1 MKASDICKKFNV
13 TMETVRRDIE
23 ELEIQGYLRKVYG
36 GAIEGRVYG
45 PEPSY
50 NDRMVTRLNEKRSI
64 AKKAIDILSPK
75 EIVYLDGGT
84 TTLEIA
90 KEIRNTELEITVVT
104 NSLPVAEIL
113 NSSKKTVVIFLGGT
127 LSKDDMVVADLL
139 NSDQINLFHFQK
151 AIFGAASISSNQGVT
166 DFNLNVATLKRRIM
180 EKSDTLII
188 AADYSKF
195 NSMIQYTVARYHE
208 INYLVTDDK
217 TDLEEIK
224 KCEDSGICVVVGETK
239 DIE

>member
-1 MKASDICKKFNV
+1 
-13 TMETVRRDIE
+13 
-23 ELEIQGYLRKVYG
+23 
-36 GAIEGRVYG
+36 
-45 PEPSY
+45 
-50 NDRMVTRLNEKRSI
+50 
-64 AKKAIDILSPK
+64 
-75 EIVYLDGGT
+75 
-84 TTLEIA
+84 
-90 KEIRNTELEITVVT
+90 
-104 NSLPVAEIL
+104 
-113 NSSKKTVVIFLGGT
+113 
-127 LSKDDMVVADLL
+127 MVVADLL